1 VLIAITHGTIDA
13 YASFLPPLLPRI
25 MGKLGLSIALAA
37 TLATVL
43 SIATSIL
50 QPAAGYL
57 ADRYGRRFLLA
68 AGPVLTGVFMSL
80 IGIAPSFTILLVFLV
95 LGGLGS
101 AGFHPPGVSLATRA
115 EEGRGS
121 GVRLSVFSFGGAAGF
136 ALGPLVAVLLV
147 GWAGLEGLWIAMI
160 PGVVLGVVLWL
171 ALDGQPRRK
180 MTRPP
185 PSPRDVLSLLR
196 GPLGLVLVISAVG
209 AFAQRTVLT
218 FVPIIAARAG
228 ASETVGA
235 VVLSV
240 YLASQALG
248 TLTSGFLTD
257 RLDRRLILVVATA
270 LAVPAHVVAIVAPP
284 AHAVAF
290 TATVAAGFLNMAL
303 LPPIVVMAQEMV
315 PHGTGAS
322 AGIVMGLAWALGSL
336 AIPLTGLLA
345 DAFGPVPVA
354 AWSMPA
360 LLIGTAAALHPALRP
375 FRTARDA

>member
-1 VLIAITHGTIDA
+1 
-13 YASFLPPLLPRI
+13 
-25 MGKLGLSIALAA
+25 
-37 TLATVL
+37 
-43 SIATSIL
+43 
-50 QPAAGYL
+50 
-57 ADRYGRRFLLA
+57 
-68 AGPVLTGVFMSL
+68 
-80 IGIAPSFTILLVFLV
+80 
-95 LGGLGS
+95 
-101 AGFHPPGVSLATRA
+101 
-115 EEGRGS
+115 
-121 GVRLSVFSFGGAAGF
+121 
-136 ALGPLVAVLLV
+136 
-147 GWAGLEGLWIAMI
+147 
-160 PGVVLGVVLWL
+160 
-171 ALDGQPRRK
+171 
-180 MTRPP
+180 
-185 PSPRDVLSLLR
+185 
-196 GPLGLVLVISAVG
+196 VLVISAVG
-209 AFAQRTVLT
+209 AFAQRTTLT

-248 TLTSGFLTD
+248 TLTSGYLTD

-336 AIPLTGLLA
+336 AIPLTGVLA

-360 LLIGTAAALHPALRP
+360 LFIGTACALHPSLAP
-375 FRTARDA
+375 FRAARDA